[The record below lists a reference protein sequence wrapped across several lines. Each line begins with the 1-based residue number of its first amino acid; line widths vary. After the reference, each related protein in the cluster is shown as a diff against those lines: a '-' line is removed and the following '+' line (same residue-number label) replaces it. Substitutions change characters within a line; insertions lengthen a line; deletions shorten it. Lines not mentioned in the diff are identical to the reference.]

1 MHLASTQN
9 LRLTDYIHDTLP
21 NNNVKNKI
29 NKNPNKKIHKPQK
42 GTKLNTSHD
51 LVQQKL
57 QIKPS
62 LKIYIN

>member
-9 LRLTDYIHDTLP
+9 LRLTDYIHDTLT

-42 GTKLNTSHD
+42 GTKINTSHD
-51 LVQQKL
+51 LVQ
-57 QIKPS
+57 
-62 LKIYIN
+62 